1 MKEIKERNGME
12 YLLPHLEEIDEDP
25 NVRYDFN
32 LLEEV
37 YSIDLD
43 NPKKFYRHLF
53 YKNLFRGKRN
63 LKATCDNRSSS
74 HGLH

>member
-1 MKEIKERNGME
+1 ME
-12 YLLPHLEEIDEDP
+12 YLLSHLEEIDEDP
-25 NVRYDFN
+25 DVRYDFN

-53 YKNLFRGKRN
+53 YKN
-63 LKATCDNRSSS
+63 
-74 HGLH
+74 